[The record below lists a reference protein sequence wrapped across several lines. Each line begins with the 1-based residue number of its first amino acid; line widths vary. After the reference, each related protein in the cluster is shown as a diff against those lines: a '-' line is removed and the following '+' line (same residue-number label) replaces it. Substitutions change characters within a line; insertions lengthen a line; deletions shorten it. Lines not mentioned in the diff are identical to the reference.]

1 MSHGYFENVRFA
13 TIHRL
18 LAALALAGWAGC
30 TGHASELPAVEPPHD
45 SNRVQLTSAQAEAA
59 QLRIEPIH
67 VSAGHASLSASGRV
81 TFDDL
86 RVAHV
91 FSPVSGR
98 VTKILAQPGQKLRK
112 GAPLAVIESPE
123 VGQAFS
129 DLAKAQ
135 ADVEATERDY
145 QRQKELYEA
154 HATSQKDFEAARGL
168 YEKAQA
174 ELTRCKKKTELFGGG
189 GNGVTQ
195 ELEVRAQIDGEVIV
209 RNINLGTE
217 VVGTYSGG
225 TAVELFTIGNLDS
238 VWVMA
243 DLYEMDLGKVKQ
255 GAPATATVVAQPGK
269 TFSGQVDWISGAI
282 DPTTRVARARIT
294 VDNKEHL
301 LKAEMFATV
310 NIVTDAQRALSLPR
324 SALFRL
330 HDDYVAFVVTKRT
343 ADGKLEIMRKNVS
356 VEDSGGDT
364 LTVTR
369 GLADGDSVVV
379 SGGILLLGMTT

>member
-1 MSHGYFENVRFA
+1 MRHGYFENVRF
-13 TIHRL
+13 TSIQRL

-45 SNRVQLTSAQAEAA
+45 PNRVELTSAQAEAA
-59 QLRIEPIH
+59 QLRIEQIKM
-67 VSAGHASLSASGRV
+67 SAGHATLSASGRI

-86 RVAHV
+86 RVSHV

-123 VGQAFS
+123 VGQAYS

-135 ADVEATERDY
+135 ADVDAAERDY
-145 QRQKELYEA
+145 HRQQDLYEA
-154 HATSQKDFEAARGL
+154 HATSQKDFEAARGV

-174 ELTRCKKKTELFGGG
+174 ELARCRKKTELLGGG

-195 ELEVRAQIDGEVIV
+195 ELEVRAPIDGEVIV
-209 RNINLGTE
+209 RNINLGAE

-225 TAVELFTIGNLDS
+225 TAVELFTVGNLDS
-238 VWVMA
+238 VWALA
-243 DLYEMDLGKVKQ
+243 DLYEMDLGKVVK
-255 GAPATATVVAQPGK
+255 GATATATVISQPGK
-269 TFSGQVDWISGAI
+269 TFAGRVDWIAGAI
-282 DPTTRVARARIT
+282 DPTTRVARARIAL
-294 VDNKEHL
+294 DNKDHL
-301 LKAEMFATV
+301 LKPEMFATV
-310 NIVTDAQRALSLPR
+310 NIVTDAARALSLPR

-330 HDDYVAFVVTKRT
+330 HDDYVAFVVAKRS
-343 ADGKLEIMRKNVS
+343 ADGKLEIVRKNVG
-356 VEDSGGDT
+356 VEDAGGET

-379 SGGILLLGMTT
+379 SGGILLLGMTS

>member
-1 MSHGYFENVRFA
+1 MRHGYFKNVRFA
-13 TIHRL
+13 SIHRF

-30 TGHASELPAVEPPHD
+30 TGHASELPPPDPPHD
-45 SNRVQLTSAQAEAA
+45 PNRVELTSAQAEAA
-59 QLRIEPIH
+59 QLHIEPIH
-67 VSAGHASLSASGRV
+67 VTAGHAALSASGRI

-98 VTKILAQPGQKLRK
+98 VTKILAQPGQKLKK

-135 ADVEATERDY
+135 ADLDMAERDY

-195 ELEVRAQIDGEVIV
+195 ELEVRASIDGEVIV

-238 VWVMA
+238 VWVLA

-255 GAPATATVVAQPGK
+255 GAAATATVIAQPGK
-269 TFSGQVDWISGAI
+269 TFAGQVDWIAGAI

-294 VDNKEHL
+294 LDNKEHL
-301 LKAEMFATV
+301 LKPEMFATV

-324 SALFRL
+324 TALFRL
-330 HDDYVAFVVTKRT
+330 HDDYVAFVVAKRS
-343 ADGKLEIMRKNVS
+343 ADGKLEIVRKNVG

-364 LTVTR
+364 LTITR
-369 GLADGDSVVV
+369 GLTDGDSVVV
-379 SGGILLLGMTT
+379 SGGILLLGMTS